1 MPDSVIAFSSIADG
15 LQSGIGE
22 AVSFVAEH
30 PIGVAVGAA
39 GTALAAGGIVALATS
54 GTKKKA
60 KRKARK
66 KITHTSRGWKSDRA
80 RRSKQK
86 WEVAYQKRKRK
97 LKRRGRKGSHRR
109 GTHYTKNGQPYI
121 ILKSGKA
128 RFIKKHSKRRHKR

>member
-1 MPDSVIAFSSIADG
+1 MPDTISISSIQDG
-15 LQSGIGE
+15 LSSAIGE

-30 PIGVAVGAA
+30 PIGVAAGAA
-39 GTALAAGGIVALATS
+39 GTALAAGGIVALASS
-54 GTKKKA
+54 GTSTKSKKKT
-60 KRKARK
+60 RK
-66 KITHTSRGWKSDRA
+66 KITHTSRGWKADRA

-97 LKRRGRKGSHRR
+97 LKARRRKGSHRR